1 MLSADGAGRL
11 PPLAWPEAGTKKA
24 GSTLEENMS
33 QRKSLSRRSVL
44 KGAAGTVAAGVM
56 GLPAISRAQADVVK
70 IGHLTPRTGFL
81 GTLGEYAVQAADL
94 AVEEINA
101 AGGVM
106 GRKIELLKEDS
117 VNPQTASTKA
127 ERMIERDQV
136 ACIVGEISSASALTI
151 AQVAQRTKNL
161 FVNTG
166 ANSDALR
173 GSNCNKYMFHVESQN
188 SMYVKTVGRALLAQ
202 DRVKGRKWYS
212 LTADYAFGHDL
223 LRVAKRFMETNGGE
237 FAADELVPTDAA
249 DFSAFLVKIRNAKP
263 DLVVSNLAGVQITN
277 FLKQYSEFGLDFPV
291 AGFGFDTAVAWG
303 AGKGNFFGTWPLV
316 WHHLID
322 TPGSKAFVAAFTKKY
337 GKPPENQAWGD
348 YIALHILAKS
358 MNDTKTIEA
367 PKLIEHWEKGA
378 KFDLLKTREGY
389 FRAYDHQLMHE
400 MYAVEALKAS
410 EIKNQW
416 DIYKP
421 GPPTPGPNE
430 DLEVIAATKEENVCT
445 MSA

>member
-1 MLSADGAGRL
+1 
-11 PPLAWPEAGTKKA
+11 
-24 GSTLEENMS
+24 MS
-33 QRKSLSRRSVL
+33 RKTITRRTAL
-44 KGAAGTVAAGVM
+44 RGAAGVAAAGVA
-56 GLPAISRAQADVVK
+56 GFPAISYGQSDAIR

-81 GTLGEYAVQAADL
+81 GTLGEFAVMAADL

-101 AGGVM
+101 KGGVL
-106 GRKIELLKEDS
+106 GRKIDLIKEDS

-127 ERMIERDQV
+127 ERMIERDKV
-136 ACIVGEISSASALTI
+136 ACIIGEISSASGLTI
-151 AQVAQRTKNL
+151 AQVAQRTRNL

-166 ANSDALR
+166 CNSDALR

-202 DRVKGRKWYS
+202 NLVKGKKWYS

-223 LRVAKRFMETNGGE
+223 LRVAKRFMEANGGQ

-263 DLVVSNLAGVQITN
+263 DLVVSNLAGLQITN
-277 FLKQYSEFGLDFPV
+277 FLKQYAEFGLEFPV

-337 GKPPENQAWGD
+337 NKPPENQAWGD
-348 YIALHILAKS
+348 YIGMHILAKA
-358 MNDTKTIEA
+358 MNDSKSIEA
-367 PKLIEHWEKGA
+367 VKLIEHLEKGP

-410 EIKNQW
+410 EVKNQW

-421 GPPTPGPNE
+421 SAAIPAANE
-430 DLEVIAATKEENVCT
+430 PLEAIAATQEENACK
-445 MSA
+445 MA